1 MVILE
6 KHGKALTFCPSQGVQ
21 TQDIPCHPLVPKES
35 QHQGDLLLATS
46 WSTPRR
52 AKPSRQLAGSEALHD
67 WKLKIYM
74 LNIQYCKYMWSDVK
88 CKSWRRP
95 KSKFQSPRLWVELG
109 PKYNQRKKLVFQQP
123 THHKLSWG
131 CEQHRPWRRTLCGV
145 LVAASQW
152 VQWPLRLSP
161 ST

>member
-52 AKPSRQLAGSEALHD
+52 AKPSRQLAGPEALHDD
-67 WKLKIYM
+67 WKLKIYNYI
-74 LNIQYCKYMWSDVK
+74 LNIHRYTVNICEVMWNVNLGDGQNPNFKVLGFELSLDPNTTRE
-88 CKSWRRP
+88 KSWF
-95 KSKFQSPRLWVELG
+95 SSSPLITNWAEAVSSTDLEDAHFAACWL
-109 PKYNQRKKLVFQQP
+109 QL
-123 THHKLSWG
+123 HSG
-131 CEQHRPWRRTLCGV
+131 CSGL
-145 LVAASQW
+145 
-152 VQWPLRLSP
+152 
-161 ST
+161 